1 MINIIDKRKY
11 SYIFSGVLVIT
22 SITLLLVWGL
32 KLGIDFK
39 GGTLMEVQFSS
50 NQALEETAENSE
62 AENSEEFKAPTRDEI
77 IEKLKDLNL
86 ESLNVQESE
95 NNSAVLRYIGSSE
108 DVNEQVM
115 EKLTEFDGSVEQ
127 TRVDFVGS
135 SISKQL
141 KRNAI
146 MAVILSVLGIALYIA
161 WAFRKVS
168 YPIPSW
174 QYGIAAIVALAH
186 DITITLGIFV
196 LLGKFM
202 NVEVGVSFIAAL
214 LTILGYSVNDTIV
227 VFDRIRENLIKS
239 SKKEDFEK
247 VVNKSINE
255 TLARSINTSL
265 TVMIVLV
272 AIVLFGGESVKYFS
286 VALLIGVIFGTYSSI
301 FVASALLVTNYRRE
315 QKVKEN

>member
-11 SYIFSGVLVIT
+11 SYIFSGILVIA
-22 SITLLLVWGL
+22 SVVLLLVWGL

-50 NQALEETAENSE
+50 NQALEESAENSE
-62 AENSEEFKAPTRDEI
+62 AENPEEFKAPARDEI

-95 NNSAVLRYIGSSE
+95 DNSAVLRYIGSSE

-141 KRNAI
+141 KKNAI
-146 MAVILSVLGIALYIA
+146 IAVILSVLGIALYIA

-186 DITITLGIFV
+186 DITITLGAFV
-196 LLGKFM
+196 LLGKFI

-239 SKKEDFEK
+239 SKKEDFEN